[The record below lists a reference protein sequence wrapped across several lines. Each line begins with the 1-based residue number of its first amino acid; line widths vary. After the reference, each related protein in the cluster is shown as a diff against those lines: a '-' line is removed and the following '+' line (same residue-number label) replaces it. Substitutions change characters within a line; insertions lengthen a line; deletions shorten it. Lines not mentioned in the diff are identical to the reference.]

1 MNGKG
6 SKSLKRRI
14 WVVAA
19 FCFFLFGVVLARGYQ
34 LQIYQGED
42 LRARAERQ
50 LTKRISLAPIRG
62 KIFDKNGAE
71 LATNREVSAVYAQ
84 AHNISSIDKT
94 ATVLAELLE
103 EDRSRIKKKL
113 LSKSS
118 FVWLKRGIDTDIGE
132 KISALKIKGIGVI
145 NENRRFYPNMEL
157 AGHLIGFAG
166 IDSQGLEGIELRYNE
181 LIKGTPG
188 YFVAERDALGR
199 NIYPRG
205 LNIKDSTSGG
215 NVVLTI
221 DKNIQ
226 HIAEREVGEAVRKFR
241 AKSGMALVMDPN
253 TGEVLAMAVQPA
265 FNPNFFSQSSP
276 SMWRN
281 RIVTDTFEPGSTF
294 KIFLAATAIESG
306 KVAPQDIFFCENG
319 KFKVYQNTIHDSKEY
334 GWLTV
339 ESILRV
345 SSNIG
350 AYKIAEKIGKSD
362 YYSGIKNFGFGQ
374 KAGIDFPGERPGF
387 IRSKKRLSPIGFANL
402 SFGQGISVT
411 AIQLVNA
418 ISAVANGGYVMKP
431 YLVKKVIDDSGQTIF
446 ANFPVRVKKVISK
459 ETATAVTSI
468 LKRVI
473 SGEGTGVRAAMEGYQ
488 VAGKTGTSQKFDN
501 KTGQYSSDKYIS
513 SFIGYLPAD
522 DPKLSILVML
532 DEPKDSYYG
541 GRVAAPVFKRIAEQ
555 ALAWMQV
562 APKESGGLLQAKLHP
577 LSNDEITGDGYLKNF
592 SKKGDGKVIPDLRGL
607 SLRETLIAMGGAPLR
622 VEGNGVVVE
631 QSPLPGDLFSTKVGY
646 SIRLGERQQG
656 AYAL

>member
-1 MNGKG
+1 MKG
-6 SKSLKRRI
+6 NEAKSLRRRI
-14 WVVAA
+14 LAVAA

-34 LQIYQGED
+34 LQIYQGEE
-42 LRARAERQ
+42 LGARAERQ
-50 LTKRISLAPIRG
+50 LTKRISLPPIRG
-62 KIFDKNGAE
+62 KIVDRNGVE

-84 AHNISSIDKT
+84 PHKISDLDKT
-94 ATVLAELLE
+94 ASQLAELLE
-103 EDRSRIKKKL
+103 EDKSKIKRKL

-118 FVWLKRGIDTDIGE
+118 FVWLKRGIEAEAGK
-132 KISALKIKGIGVI
+132 KISFFKIKGIGVI
-145 NENRRFYPNMEL
+145 SEKRRFYPNMEL
-157 AGHLIGFAG
+157 AGHLVGFAG
-166 IDSQGLEGIELRYNE
+166 IDSQGLEGIELKYNE
-181 LIKGTPG
+181 LIKGKPG
-188 YFVAERDALGR
+188 YFIAERDALGR

-226 HIAEREVGEAVRKFR
+226 HIAEREVGEALRKYK

-265 FNPNFFSQSSP
+265 FNPNFFRQSSP

-306 KVAPQDIFFCENG
+306 KVRPQDIFFCENG
-319 KFKVYQNTIHDSKEY
+319 KFKLYKNTIHDSKEH
-334 GWLTV
+334 GWLSV

-362 YYSGIKNFGFGQ
+362 YYRGIRGFGFGQ
-374 KAGIDFPGERPGF
+374 KAGIDFPGERPGY
-387 IRSKKRLSPIGFANL
+387 IRAKKRISPIGFANL
-402 SFGQGISVT
+402 SFGQGLSVT
-411 AIQLVNA
+411 AIQLVTA

-431 YLVKKVIDDSGQTIF
+431 YLVKKVVDDSGQTIF
-446 ANFPVRVKKVISK
+446 ANFPTRVKRVISK
-459 ETATAVTSI
+459 ETATAVTAI

-473 SGEGTGVRAAMEGYQ
+473 SGEGTGVRAALEGYQ

-501 KTGQYSSDKYIS
+501 EMGEYSSDKHIS

-522 DPKLSILVML
+522 DPKLAILVML

-562 APKESGGLLQAKLHP
+562 APKEGGRLMQAQLHP
-577 LSNDEITGDGYLKNF
+577 LSKSDVTGNEYSKSFAKN
-592 SKKGDGKVIPDLRGL
+592 GDGKAIPDLRGL
-607 SLRETLIAMGGAPLR
+607 TLRETLVAMGDAPLR
-622 VEGNGVVVE
+622 AEGNGVVLE
-631 QSPLPGDLFSTKVGY
+631 QSPLPGELFSTKAGY
-646 SIRLGERQQG
+646 SIRLSDRQQG
-656 AYAL
+656 GHAL